1 MALEYPWSDL
11 EGMEAI
17 EAGGPPKSVACKR
30 GAGVASCTWVY
41 LSPVKQ
47 AEERRDPLP
56 QSPTCQEI
64 LLPLGREAYE
74 LYGLRAFE
82 FIKCGTWV
90 VPRKIKG
97 LDISAEVFEKNGG
110 PAGTRTPDPLIKSQL
125 LYQLSYRPLREEG
138 AVYQRPRPLS
148 SYPTR
153 RGVEFTASPVYAD
166 RRPDCPDCATIDAP
180 QQGDPAMIL
189 VTVMYPNQ
197 EGSKFDI
204 DYYLNNH
211 LSLVGDRWGSM
222 GLKGAKVVRGLT
234 GGDPSGP
241 APYQIMALVEFDSLE
256 SFQGAVDAHGD
267 EIFGDI
273 PNFTDTTPTV
283 QISEVIA

>member
-1 MALEYPWSDL
+1 
-11 EGMEAI
+11 MEAI

-41 LSPVKQ
+41 LSPEKQ

-110 PAGTRTPDPLIKSQL
+110 PAGTRAPDPLIKSQQLYILTLHKFL
-125 LYQLSYRPLREEG
+125 LFCQYQANSCDFKVLHVALTFYNYCLLD
-138 AVYQRPRPLS
+138 VYFSRK
-148 SYPTR
+148 PTK
-153 RGVEFTASPVYAD
+153 T
-166 RRPDCPDCATIDAP
+166 
-180 QQGDPAMIL
+180 L
-189 VTVMYPNQ
+189 
-197 EGSKFDI
+197 
-204 DYYLNNH
+204 L
-211 LSLVGDRWGSM
+211 
-222 GLKGAKVVRGLT
+222 
-234 GGDPSGP
+234 
-241 APYQIMALVEFDSLE
+241 
-256 SFQGAVDAHGD
+256 
-267 EIFGDI
+267 
-273 PNFTDTTPTV
+273 
-283 QISEVIA
+283 